1 MVVTADFSDWG
12 YRDIGDAATIL
23 ELWSDQKLT
32 RLADYYFDNDGS
44 ITVNFNQNSGI
55 VFLSNSDYQVLVES
69 DGKLELFI
77 TTGWTGQEGTL
88 DELADDADG
97 SWEKDDLKE
106 ILEYEEYLSEAHKKK
121 LKKLLNQ

>member
-12 YRDIGDAATIL
+12 YRDIADAATIL

-88 DELADDADG
+88 DDLADDADD
-97 SWEKDDLKE
+97 SWEKDDLE
-106 ILEYEEYLSEAHKKK
+106 EVLSYEEYLSSAHKKK

>member
-88 DELADDADG
+88 DDLADDADD
-97 SWEKDDLKE
+97 SWEKDDLE
-106 ILEYEEYLSEAHKKK
+106 EVLSYEEYLSSAHKKK